1 MFKEK
6 LPMVQFDDTLKT
18 LKERAVRA
26 AGFSHSPYSR
36 FPVGAAVI
44 SAAGQ
49 VYAGCNVE
57 NASFGLTQCAER
69 AALTAAVA
77 DGVLPGSLQTLLI
90 YTPGNQAHAPCGA
103 CRQVMQELMAPD
115 GLVVSC
121 CDGDER
127 RAWSRSDYLPDPF
140 SADVLLNRPPPKR

>member
-1 MFKEK
+1 MQQ
-6 LPMVQFDDTLKT
+6 LDDRLKT
-18 LKERAVRA
+18 LKRHAARA
-26 AGFSHSPYSR
+26 AGYSYSPYSG

-77 DGVLPGSLQTLLI
+77 DGASPGSMQALLI
-90 YTPGNQAHAPCGA
+90 YTPGSRAHAPCGA
-103 CRQVMQELMAPD
+103 CRQVMHELMAPD
-115 GLVVSC
+115 SLVVSC
-121 CDGDER
+121 CDADEVKSW
-127 RAWSRSDYLPDPF
+127 AHADYLPDPF
-140 SADVLLNRPPPKR
+140 SGDVLLGPDGT